1 MKGLITKYSGTN
13 TYNVVMKNNKGE
25 VRYQAD
31 MSKKWLD
38 LFISDNSKHEFVFN
52 EKEF

>member
-31 MSKKWLD
+31 MD
-38 LFISDNSKHEFVFN
+38 CDDMVIFMEDNFKHDFVFN